1 MDNEHRYINR
11 QPNFFKRVD
20 KGKYVL
26 LMFLPCLLYYVFFQ
40 YAPMLGIVISFKN
53 YNLVKGIWSSEWV
66 GLKYYLMFLQDP
78 GSLKLIQNTFLLGIY
93 SLLFG
98 FAPPIM
104 LALLLNE
111 VKNALFKRFVQ
122 TVSYLPHFISNVVVV
137 GMIVTFLSPSGGLI
151 NEMIQSLG
159 YKPINFMMEP
169 GLFRAIY
176 VTSGVWQSFGWGSII
191 YLAALS
197 AIDPTLYEAAEM
209 DGASRWKKMWHITL
223 PGIAPAIITLL
234 ILNVGNI
241 TQVGFEKVF
250 LLTNPINLKTADIL
264 STNVYKI
271 GLIGGQ
277 ISYASAVGLF
287 ASVISLVFLLGTNY
301 MSRKITQTSLW

>member
-1 MDNEHRYINR
+1 MIKPSLFRS
-11 QPNFFKRVD
+11 VD

-26 LMFLPCLLYYVFFQ
+26 LMFLPCLLYYIFFQ

-53 YNLVKGIWSSEWV
+53 YNLVKGIWASEWV
-66 GLKYYLMFLQDP
+66 GLKYYLMFLQD
-78 GSLKLIQNTFLLGIY
+78 GNALKLIQNTFLLGVY
-93 SLLFG
+93 ALVFG
-98 FAPPIM
+98 FAPPIL

-111 VKNALFKRFVQ
+111 VKNRLFKQFVQ

-137 GMIVTFLSPSGGLI
+137 GMIVTFLTPSGGLI
-151 NEMIQSLG
+151 NHIIQSLG
-159 YKPINFMMEP
+159 YPPINFMMEP
-169 GLFRAIY
+169 GLFRTIY
-176 VTSGVWQSFGWGSII
+176 VTSGVWQNFGWGSII

-209 DGASRWKKMWHITL
+209 DGASRWRKMWHVTL
-223 PGIAPAIITLL
+223 PGIAPAIVTLF

-250 LLTNPINLKTADIL
+250 LLTNPINLKTAEIL
-264 STNVYKI
+264 STNVYKM

-277 ISYASAVGLF
+277 YSYASAVGLF
-287 ASVISLVFLLGTNY
+287 ASVISLVFLLVTNY
-301 MSRKITQTSLW
+301 MSRKFTQTSLW

>member
-1 MDNEHRYINR
+1 MVNELNDGNR
-11 QPNFFKRVD
+11 RLSVFKRIN

-26 LMFLPCLLYYVFFQ
+26 LMFLPCLVYYLLFQ

-66 GLKYYLMFLQDP
+66 GLKYYMMFLQDP
-78 GSLKLIQNTFLLGIY
+78 GSLNLIKNTFLLGFY

-98 FAPPIM
+98 FAPPIL

-151 NEMIQSLG
+151 NDIIQSLG
-159 YKPINFMMEP
+159 FQPINFMMEP
-169 GLFRAIY
+169 GLFRTIY

-209 DGASRWKKMWHITL
+209 DGATRWRKMWHVTL
-223 PGIAPAIITLL
+223 PGIAPAIVTLL
-234 ILNVGNI
+234 ILSVGNI

-264 STNVYKI
+264 STNVYKM

-277 ISYASAVGLF
+277 YSYASAVGLF
-287 ASVISLVFLLGTNY
+287 ASIISLVFLIGTNY